1 MKQAVEKFSRKTQ
14 AFLSHTLVLLLL
26 SVVLL
31 VAFVSL
37 TSLDQASDIN
47 QSEAEK
53 LNVVPN
59 ETNQTQSNESVNTT
73 ETNQSVNASQ
83 YYDNKTKVCWQPN
96 ATQCSNQSK

>member
-14 AFLSHTLVLLLL
+14 AFLSHTIVLLLL

-59 ETNQTQSNESVNTT
+59 ETNQSQLNETQSNE
-73 ETNQSVNASQ
+73 SVNASQ
-83 YYDNKTKVCWQPN
+83 YYDNETKVCWQPN